1 LSGES
6 VDVVVVCEK
15 CNTRFHLDDSRVPA
29 VGARVR
35 CSRCKHAFLV
45 APPRSGKEDAIE
57 EVVAEVTGAGG
68 TPVPEVT
75 RDLEDAHADGAE
87 LEPRQEP
94 VQFSTHDRGPGDF
107 EEDWEFNDD
116 SPSAS
121 PGEAEAP
128 PSGLDEFDVSAP
140 DLGAEPSPQEIAPGG
155 AESAGEPEPE
165 TSPAEE
171 LRVDPVESIR
181 VRDAGLDS
189 LSSDDLGSPEEW
201 DFVGTAE
208 AELLPELAPQEEAP
222 KSAVPSVEEASS
234 DVPAPVLADSP
245 TATSA
250 APAGPDRVALRARLA
265 GLGAIACWA
274 LVALAFSVGMSAV
287 FPQPS
292 ERSAGGEPAEIA
304 VSGVALTAS
313 EVEGRLVEN
322 ALVGNLLV
330 VSGSLENRGG
340 VSLRPGRAIW
350 VQLVS
355 AKGNPIDGATAA
367 AGRALPHGRLRE
379 QDPEWLRRDLERS
392 AMEIA
397 RRSLRPGESVRFDAV
412 FESIPDAAAGWVI
425 EASTSPLPP
434 DPLNPLPS
442 ATPLAWE

>member
-15 CNTRFHLDDSRVPA
+15 CTTRFHLDDSRVPA
-29 VGARVR
+29 AGARVR
-35 CSRCKHAFLV
+35 CSRCKHAFFV
-45 APPRSGKEDAIE
+45 APLRGGEEDAIQ

-75 RDLEDAHADGAE
+75 RDLGDSDADGAE

-94 VQFSTHDRGPGDF
+94 VPLPTHDRGPGDF

-116 SPSAS
+116 SPSES

-128 PSGLDEFDVSAP
+128 PSGIDEFDVAAP
-140 DLGAEPSPQEIAPGG
+140 DLGAESSAQEISPGG
-155 AESAGEPEPE
+155 AESALEPEPE

-171 LRVDPVESIR
+171 PRVDPVESIR
-181 VRDAGLDS
+181 ARDAGLDS

-201 DFVGTAE
+201 DFVGSAE
-208 AELLPELAPQEEAP
+208 AELLPELAPEEVAP
-222 KSAVPSVEEASS
+222 ESAVPSVEEASTDS
-234 DVPAPVLADSP
+234 PAPALVDSP
-245 TATSA
+245 TATPA
-250 APAGPDRVALRARLA
+250 APVGPDRVALRARLA
-265 GLGAIACWA
+265 VLGAISCWT
-274 LVALAFSVGMSAV
+274 LVALAFSAGMSAV
-287 FPQPS
+287 FTQPS
-292 ERSAGGEPAEIA
+292 EPSAGVEPAEIA

-340 VSLRPGRAIW
+340 NVLRPGRAIW

-355 AKGNPIDGATAA
+355 AEGSPIDGATAA
-367 AGRALPHGRLRE
+367 AGRALPHGMLRE
-379 QDPEWLRRDLERS
+379 QDPVWLRRDLERS
-392 AMEIA
+392 AVEVA
-397 RRSLRPGESVRFDAV
+397 RRSLLPGESVRFDAV

-425 EASTSPLPP
+425 ETSTSPLPP
-434 DPLNPLPS
+434 DPGNPRPS
-442 ATPLAWE
+442 ATPLASE